1 MKTAKEFFKD
11 YADLIQHEEGDAEY
25 LVDEE
30 SFTEAMI
37 EFAKMHVEATLKAAS
52 EKCKVQ
58 GYTYNIENKRKNIDI
73 YGVEMSVDEICSTN
87 SGLFVS
93 TNKNSILNSYSLDN
107 IK

>member
-30 SFTEAMI
+30 SFIEAMI
-37 EFAKMHVEATLKAAS
+37 EFAKLHVESALKEAS
-52 EKCKVQ
+52 ENGKCSN
-58 GYTYNIENKRKNIDI
+58 GT
-73 YGVEMSVDEICSTN
+73 SV
-87 SGLFVS
+87 VV
-93 TNKNSILNSYSLDN
+93 KNSILNSYSLDN